1 MHKRQLTQS
10 EISQLTPSEKAKYRR
25 LMKSFDDSIRPISQA
40 QWKREEEVRRT
51 AWIERDCAGRIDE
64 LEKLYRPQ
72 LAELEEQRKAIA
84 KQYQELSDKL
94 SELRLDIQA
103 EVYEAAHADAQGL
116 AMKAILS
123 QMYEAHEAKLAEFL
137 ESAGIGAVA

>member
-1 MHKRQLTQS
+1 MQKRQLTQS

-40 QWKREEEVRRT
+40 RWQREEEVRRT
-51 AWIERDCAGRIDE
+51 AWIERGCAGRIDE

-84 KQYQELSDKL
+84 KQYQEMLDKL

-123 QMYEAHEAKLAEFL
+123 QMYQAHEAKLAEL
-137 ESAGIGAVA
+137 VASFKIEEVA